1 MSTETVLDCCDEVIT
16 LLKSENLQIAK
27 RKEQIDTLLGLSPLN
42 ADEFNQIVV
51 WTQQLIDFEPPSLVN
66 RVDNQQQEQEI
77 AIDLDESEE
86 EGDQV
91 DVVQEEADQSNTEE
105 KEVERP
111 DRELTFSDIGENWL
125 KDKITATV

>member
-1 MSTETVLDCCDEVIT
+1 
-16 LLKSENLQIAK
+16 
-27 RKEQIDTLLGLSPLN
+27 
-42 ADEFNQIVV
+42 V

-105 KEVERP
+105 QEVERP